1 MKVRYCM
8 DAIEKLNS
16 VQFRDQI
23 LMRHLKHINP
33 PVASLQFYFTKES
46 SLTFRQRLSSGK
58 QVFNLILQH
67 ISKIVYWF
75 VHHTFSANC
84 TLMPI
89 KFLTKQIKS
98 QLLRLWYHRDC
109 ISRPFHAN
117 YRWWIKITWCALT
130 YYKASNSTTNLLFVY
145 CVVMTWKRCPHY
157 CF

>member
-1 MKVRYCM
+1 M

-67 ISKIVYWF
+67 ISKIVLLVYAPHF
-75 VHHTFSANC
+75 LRKLHFDANQIFNK
-84 TLMPI
+84 TNKITIAETVMP
-89 KFLTKQIKS
+89 S
-98 QLLRLWYHRDC
+98 RLHFTP
-109 ISRPFHAN
+109 ISRQLSVMDQN
-117 YRWWIKITWCALT
+117 NVMCLD
-130 YYKASNSTTNLLFVY
+130 LL
-145 CVVMTWKRCPHY
+145 
-157 CF
+157 